1 MIHLSLNLER
11 SLAARVAFGKFVSSP
26 CQVFVPACYVWPKG
40 SPWPLTIPHTAASQ
54 ETTMISGEGWS
65 GWGVKIPFRFSAW
78 EARAIQCVPENPPQW
93 GQAVG
98 VPDRSA
104 RPLCLCCHSGIWSL
118 MCKTFKRLFSGRLA
132 AIDSSLNKRHESH
145 SATSSSSFSCLHFLP
160 SFLLFDYSAFTSDLL
175 PMATHT
181 AQVGSLSYRC
191 VNNDV
196 YV

>member
-11 SLAARVAFGKFVSSP
+11 SLAARVAFGKFVSSL

-54 ETTMISGEGWS
+54 ETTMISWEGWS

-93 GQAVG
+93 GQADG

-104 RPLCLCCHSGIWSL
+104 RPLCLGCHSGIWSL
-118 MCKTFKRLFSGRLA
+118 MCKTFKRLFLGRLA
-132 AIDSSLNKRHESH
+132 AIDNSLNKRHQSH
-145 SATSSSSFSCLHFLP
+145 SAILLYLLPFAFSPLLSPIWLFFLHFRCP
-160 SFLLFDYSAFTSDLL
+160 AHGH
-175 PMATHT
+175 THL
-181 AQVGSLSYRC
+181 A
-191 VNNDV
+191 
-196 YV
+196 